1 MTDGDTPKSKDQC
14 YAELRKAAQ
23 TEYENG
29 CDLPTVTLKVDF
41 VNCADTEEYR
51 QYSVDKCVTAD
62 MRRSRWAFL
71 QSKLG
76 ETLRS
81 TALLYSHCFQV
92 APDAVSLF
100 W

>member
-14 YAELRKAAQ
+14 YTELRKAAQ

-51 QYSVDKCVTAD
+51 QY
-62 MRRSRWAFL
+62 RFL
-71 QSKLG
+71 QNIYLG
-76 ETLRS
+76 DSVRV
-81 TALLYSHCFQV
+81 V
-92 APDAVSLF
+92 ARRIGWKSLSA
-100 W
+100 